1 MEPFNG
7 TDLPL
12 EEADLAVERVDGEL
26 QPAAA
31 AGVERG
37 LGPGRRHCRPRRSLA
52 SWTVVDGGLARA
64 GWLAGPGEE
73 RGAGGGRRR
82 GVRGSRERH
91 QWSE

>member
-26 QPAAA
+26 QPVAA

-37 LGPGRRHCRPRRSLA
+37 LGPGRRHCRPRESLANSLTVDGELARWRRLA
-52 SWTVVDGGLARA
+52 SWAR
-64 GWLAGPGEE
+64 
-73 RGAGGGRRR
+73 RGAGGGWWTAA
-82 GVRGSRERH
+82 GSAGKQRASSIE
-91 QWSE
+91 